1 LRRAP
6 FRFIILQVQHTP
18 ESSVTVAAN
27 PKPEPPIAGHH
38 PAWLPPE
45 AWRPL
50 GSRKVVLAIPDAPSV
65 DQQWSLMDGE
75 VARNI
80 ARLVGDAVANNGG
93 ELESDSGS
101 GMAVAS
107 DDDSNEVVL
116 RVVPDASANPEGFTI
131 STSVG
136 GGVQVTAATPRGLL
150 YGLFELVRQ
159 FATGIVPS
167 VEQDGKAVRPS
178 KPSEHPVETTFAPQ
192 THYRMVD
199 HWDNIK
205 KHDVMG
211 QVERG
216 YSGGSIFYD
225 DGTVRAD
232 LSAVERYA
240 ELLASVGINRVSIN
254 NVNVGETET
263 RLLGDLLPEV
273 KRIADIFRPWGITT
287 FISVSWASPKR
298 LGGIEKTDPF
308 EPNVQ
313 QWWADT
319 AKRVWAEIPDLGGF
333 VIKADSEGQPGPFA
347 YGRTHAD
354 GANML
359 ARAVAPY
366 GGEIYWRAFVY
377 NHTQDW
383 RDRSTD
389 RAKAAYQHF
398 APYDGTFEPNVIVQI
413 KHGPLDFQV
422 REATSP
428 AIAAMPHT
436 RVAAEFQ
443 ITTEYLGHQ
452 KHAVYLG
459 RMWSDLMN
467 FRYFSAP
474 GYPGDPATMADIVAG
489 KGPDRP
495 SAGEQQPQGAS
506 GTATA
511 QHRNLAGG
519 FAAVSNVGD
528 DYFFTGHPFA
538 QANLY
543 AWGRLTWDPTLDPI
557 EILDEWARL
566 TFPTAPENKIAA
578 IHQILDKS
586 WENYELYT
594 APLGVCFMVYP
605 HTHYGPSP
613 DGYEFTPWG
622 TYHFADR
629 EGVGVDRTRAT
640 GSGFTGQYPKP
651 WSDIYESV
659 ETTPDEL
666 LLFFH
671 HVPYTHKLHNG
682 KTVIQHIYDTHFAG
696 LEKVQESIK
705 AWEAVKSEFPTDVAE
720 RVDER
725 FQEQLK
731 SATDWR
737 DIINTY
743 FWRKSGIPDEQH
755 RQIYA

>member
-1 LRRAP
+1 
-6 FRFIILQVQHTP
+6 
-18 ESSVTVAAN
+18 
-27 PKPEPPIAGHH
+27 
-38 PAWLPPE
+38 
-45 AWRPL
+45 
-50 GSRKVVLAIPDAPSV
+50 
-65 DQQWSLMDGE
+65 
-75 VARNI
+75 
-80 ARLVGDAVANNGG
+80 
-93 ELESDSGS
+93 
-101 GMAVAS
+101 
-107 DDDSNEVVL
+107 
-116 RVVPDASANPEGFTI
+116 
-131 STSVG
+131 
-136 GGVQVTAATPRGLL
+136 LL
-150 YGLFELVRQ
+150 YGLFELVRD
-159 FATGIVPS
+159 P
-167 VEQDGKAVRPS
+167 RWL
-178 KPSEHPVETTFAPQ
+178 SEGNLNRSISESNTRRRVSPIEGLSGTARQRSRAPEMERFAPQ

-225 DGTVRAD
+225 DGKVRED

-263 RLLGDLLPEV
+263 RLLSDLLPEV

-287 FISVSWASPKR
+287 FISISWAAPKR
-298 LGGIEKTDPF
+298 LGGIQKTDPF
-308 EPNVQ
+308 AENVQ

-383 RDRSTD
+383 RDRTTD

-443 ITTEYLGHQ
+443 VTTEYLGHQ

-467 FRYFSAP
+467 FHYFSAP
-474 GYPGDPATMADIVAG
+474 GHPGDPATMADIVAG
-489 KGPDRP
+489 QGPQRD
-495 SAGEQQPQGAS
+495 
-506 GTATA
+506 GT
-511 QHRNLAGG
+511 LKGG

-557 EILDEWARL
+557 KILDEWARL
-566 TFPTAPENKIAA
+566 TFPQAPESEIAA

-640 GSGFTGQYPKP
+640 GSGLTAQYPKP

-696 LEKVQESIK
+696 LEKVEEAINT
-705 AWEAVKSEFPTDVAE
+705 WEAVKDEFPADVAA

-725 FQEQLK
+725 FAEQLR

-743 FWRKSGIPDEQH
+743 FWRKSGIADAKH
-755 RQIYA
+755 RRIFA